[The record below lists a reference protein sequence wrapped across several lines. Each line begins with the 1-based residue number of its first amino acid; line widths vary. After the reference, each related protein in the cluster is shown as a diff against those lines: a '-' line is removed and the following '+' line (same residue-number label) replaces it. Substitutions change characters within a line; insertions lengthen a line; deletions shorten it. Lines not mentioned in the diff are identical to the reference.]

1 MIQAQST
8 SLAVA
13 NGSNLT
19 FNTTNVKT
27 GCAVTQSQ
35 DRTEFYL
42 HRPGIY
48 AVEFNACGA
57 STAAGTIGVQLMV
70 NGTAVANTAIQ
81 ATTGADEPQSIS
93 FYTLV
98 PVEAVCRCTGGK
110 KLVVNYTGST
120 GTLNLANI
128 VITKLR

>member
-8 SLAVA
+8 SLVVV

-27 GCAVTQSQ
+27 GCSVTQSQ

-42 HRPGIY
+42 NRPGIY

-57 STAAGTIGVQLMV
+57 STAAGTIGVQLTV
-70 NGTAVANTAIQ
+70 NGSNVANTAIQ
-81 ATTGADEPQSIS
+81 ANTGADEAQCIS
-93 FYTLV
+93 FCTLV
-98 PVEAVCRCTGGK
+98 PVEAVCHCTGGK
-110 KLVVNYTGST
+110 KLAVNYTGSA
-120 GTLNLANI
+120 GILNIANI